1 MSDIYLK
8 REYNKNFLHC
18 EGMAYNIKQGD
29 TLYSISRRYSIP
41 LAMLLQANPYADMY
55 NLQIGDEICIPMIGI
70 MPRENGNMNGNMN
83 GSMNRGMNT
92 SPDNMNRNMNT
103 TPGNVNTNMDNTGNV
118 NNNMQNMMAYVVKDM
133 ETIGDLMDRFNM
145 DLDEFLFYN
154 NLDELVLKPG
164 TTINVPMN
172 NNNNNME

>member
-8 REYNKNFLHC
+8 REYNMNFLHC

-70 MPRENGNMNGNMN
+70 MPRENGNMN
-83 GSMNRGMNT
+83 
-92 SPDNMNRNMNT
+92 RNMNT
-103 TPGNVNTNMDNTGNV
+103 TPGNVNTNMDNTGNM

-154 NLDELVLKPG
+154 NIDELVLKPG